1 MRLFANYSFLKISI
15 LLTNRR
21 ILALLATLVVAGC
34 TSSPKGAPFVGTWE
48 ATTKS
53 PLTGEL
59 GTARI
64 EFVREGD
71 SIYLLGDNKKYPATV
86 TDNNTLS
93 VSIPLAPSPVVFSY
107 SRETGRV
114 ISMGDEFTK
123 VILRD

>member
-1 MRLFANYSFLKISI
+1 MRLFTNHSFLKISI
-15 LLTNRR
+15 LLTKRR
-21 ILALLATLVVAGC
+21 ILALLVTLVVAGC
-34 TSSPKGAPFVGTWE
+34 ASPPKGTPFVGTWE

-53 PLTGEL
+53 PLTGQL
-59 GTARI
+59 GTVRI

-71 SIYLLGDNKKYPATV
+71 SIYLVGDNKKYPATAS
-86 TDNNTLS
+86 DNNTLS
-93 VSIPLAPSPVVFSY
+93 VSTPLAPSPVVFSY